1 MKDLQDQI
9 QSQLTQ
15 FIGAQN
21 NEQTMQQM
29 QKAIAKL
36 FPHVEGLQ
44 LQRVYAKN
52 SWLTMTFKDKVIWW
66 ISTCLFPKISKTI
79 RDFHYELQ
87 SYTDAP
93 NCKMPLWAE
102 KDPKSICIA
111 DVYFNTPKPVEFINL
126 NVSVEKSQETS
137 II

>member
-29 QKAIAKL
+29 QSAIAKL
-36 FPHVEGLQ
+36 FPQTEGSQ
-44 LQRVYAKN
+44 LQKVYTKN
-52 SWLTMTFKDKVIWW
+52 GWLTMSLKDKVLWW
-66 ISTCLFPKISKTI
+66 ISNRLFSKISETI
-79 RDFHYELQ
+79 RAYHYELL
-87 SYTDAP
+87 SYTDYP

-126 NVSVEKSQETS
+126 NVSVEKSLKSS